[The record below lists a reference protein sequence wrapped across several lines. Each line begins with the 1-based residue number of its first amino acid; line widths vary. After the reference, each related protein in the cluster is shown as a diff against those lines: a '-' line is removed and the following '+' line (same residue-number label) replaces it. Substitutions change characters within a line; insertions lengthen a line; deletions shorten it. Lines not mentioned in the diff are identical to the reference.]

1 MVEDGLREIRMIAN
15 VLLGIMIPFIGT
27 ALGAAFALVGKKAA
41 GATGLISGFA
51 AGVMLAASVWSLI
64 IPSVEMTEG
73 TGVPAFVPPSVGILL
88 GMAALSALDVLLPT
102 SGKSSKLLM
111 IAVTTHNV
119 PEGMAVGAVFAGL
132 IAGSEGITL
141 AAAMSL
147 SIGIALQN
155 VPEGAIVGLPL
166 VKIGAKK
173 SKACLMG
180 IMSGAVE
187 PIAALITI
195 ALYMVAVTVLPYL
208 LSFAAGCMIYVAI
221 KELAPELGEGKFGM
235 AGLGVGFVLMMV
247 LDLAL

>member
-1 MVEDGLREIRMIAN
+1 MTFE
-15 VLLGIMIPFIGT
+15 VLLGIMIPFAGT
-27 ALGAAFALVGKKAA
+27 TAGAAIALIGKKMA

-64 IPSVEMTEG
+64 IPSVEMSEG
-73 TGVPAFVPPSVGILL
+73 TGVPSFVPPAIGIIV
-88 GMAALSALDVLLPT
+88 GMAALSVLDMLLPT
-102 SGKSSKLLM
+102 DEKSSKLLM
-111 IAVTTHNV
+111 IAVTAHNV

-155 VPEGAIVGLPL
+155 IPEGAIVGLPL
-166 VKIGAKK
+166 IRLGAKK
-173 SKACLMG
+173 SKAFMYGL
-180 IMSGAVE
+180 MSGVVE

-195 ALYMVAVTVLPYL
+195 ALYMVAVAVLPYL

-221 KELAPELGEGKFGM
+221 KELSPELSEGKFGM
-235 AGLGVGFVLMMV
+235 AGLGIGFVLMMV